1 MAKGEKQVAS
11 LVRGKEL
18 LILELLTY
26 RDKLFGLEMVE
37 ASQGGLKRGTIY
49 VTLQRLEEKGLIKSA
64 TEERTF
70 PEIGIPRRFYSI
82 TGYGIRVLKASV
94 KMKGDGSITLS
105 PSIAFGGGT
114 L

>member
-1 MAKGEKQVAS
+1 MAKDEKQVA

-18 LILELLTY
+18 LILELLSC

-82 TGYGIRVLKASV
+82 TGYGVRVLEASV
-94 KMKGDGSITLS
+94 LRGDGSLMLNQ
-105 PSIAFGGGT
+105 SIAFAGGT